1 MLGSGPAGRKGMRI
15 AGGKTNNGHGHER
28 KDDMI
33 GFELTPEQKTLQERA
48 RRFAEEVILPVAA
61 QHDREGA
68 FPLDVMEKAHQQG
81 FFTPLVPKKYGGQG
95 LGVLD
100 NCIIAEELAAG
111 CMGIYVSIFVSTLAL
126 YPIIRFGTEEQKER
140 FLKPFCS
147 KFSIASYCLSEM
159 TVGSD
164 PASMRTTAVLE
175 GDHYLLNGTKMW
187 ITNGGYADFYLV
199 FATTDPQKRHKGII
213 SLIVPSKLEG
223 VVPGEPI
230 DKMGQ
235 RASNTTSVVFK
246 NVRVPKENLLGGE
259 GEGFK
264 KAMAALDIT
273 RPMIAIGSVGI
284 ARSALELAT
293 QYAKKRVQFGVPIA
307 QHQAVQFML
316 ADMAKDI
323 EAARLLVWKAAW
335 LADQG
340 VRNSKEAAM
349 AKAFGAD
356 VAMRVTTDAVQ
367 IYGGVGYTKWHP
379 VEKLMRDAKV
389 IQIYEGTAQIMRLVI
404 ARQLLQETE
413 GTLY

>member
-1 MLGSGPAGRKGMRI
+1 
-15 AGGKTNNGHGHER
+15 
-28 KDDMI
+28 MI
-33 GFELTPEQKTLQERA
+33 GFELTPEQKALQEKA
-48 RRFAEEVILPVAA
+48 RRFSQEVILPVAA
-61 QHDREGA
+61 RYDRDGT
-68 FPLDVMEKAHQQG
+68 FPLEVMEKAHGSG
-81 FFTPLVPKKYGGQG
+81 FFTPLIPKEYGGEG

-126 YPIIRFGTEEQKER
+126 YPIIKFGTEDQKER

-147 KFSIASYCLSEM
+147 KFSMASYCLSEF

-164 PASMRTTAVLE
+164 PASMKATAIPD

-199 FATTDPQKRHKGII
+199 FATTDPGKKDKGII
-213 SLIVPSKLEG
+213 SLIVPSHLAG
-223 VVPGEPI
+223 VSHGPPI

-235 RASNTTSVVFK
+235 RASNTTAVTFK
-246 NVRVPKENLLGGE
+246 DVRVPGENLLAGE

-264 KAMAALDIT
+264 KAMIALDIT
-273 RPMIAIGSVGI
+273 RPMIAVGAVGV
-284 ARSALELAT
+284 ARTAMELAI
-293 QYAKKRVQFGVPIA
+293 QYAKTRVQFGVPIA
-307 QHQAVQFML
+307 RHQAIQFML

-323 EAARLLVWKAAW
+323 EAARLLTWKAAW

-340 VRNSKEAAM
+340 AQNSKEAAM
-349 AKAFGAD
+349 AKAFASD

-367 IYGGVGYTKWHP
+367 IYGGMGYTLWHP

-404 ARQLLQETE
+404 ARQMLHEV
-413 GTLY
+413 GGIF

>member
-1 MLGSGPAGRKGMRI
+1 
-15 AGGKTNNGHGHER
+15 
-28 KDDMI
+28 MI
-33 GFELTPEQKTLQERA
+33 GFELTPEQKTLQEKA
-48 RRFAEEVILPVAA
+48 RRFSEEVILPVAT
-61 QHDREGA
+61 QHDQKGT

-81 FFTPLVPKKYGGQG
+81 FFTPLVPKKYGGKG

-100 NCIIAEELAAG
+100 NCIISEELAAG

-140 FLKPFCS
+140 FLRPFCS
-147 KFSIASYCLSEM
+147 KFSIASYCLSEV

-223 VVPGEPI
+223 IVPGEPI

-246 NVRVPKENLLGGE
+246 NVKVPKENLLGGE

-284 ARSALELAT
+284 ARSALELSI

-323 EAARLLVWKAAW
+323 EAGRLLVWKAAW

-340 VRNSKEAAM
+340 LRNSKEAAI
-349 AKAFGAD
+349 AKAFAAD
-356 VAMRVTTDAVQ
+356 MAMRVTTDAVQ
-367 IYGGVGYTKWHP
+367 IYGGAGYTKWHP

-413 GTLY
+413 RALF

>member
-1 MLGSGPAGRKGMRI
+1 
-15 AGGKTNNGHGHER
+15 
-28 KDDMI
+28 MI
-33 GFELTPEQKTLQERA
+33 GFELTPEQKALQEKA
-48 RRFAEEVILPVAA
+48 RRFSQEVILPVAA
-61 QHDREGA
+61 RYDRDGT
-68 FPLDVMEKAHQQG
+68 FPLEVMEKAHGSG
-81 FFTPLVPKKYGGQG
+81 FFTPLIPKEYGGEG

-126 YPIIRFGTEEQKER
+126 YPIIKFGTEDQKER

-147 KFSIASYCLSEM
+147 KFSMASYCLSEF

-164 PASMRTTAVLE
+164 PASMKATAIPD

-199 FATTDPQKRHKGII
+199 FATTDPGKKDKGII
-213 SLIVPSKLEG
+213 SLIVPSHLAG
-223 VVPGEPI
+223 VSHGAPI

-235 RASNTTSVVFK
+235 RASNTTAVTFK
-246 NVRVPKENLLGGE
+246 DVRVPGENLLAGE

-264 KAMAALDIT
+264 KAMIALDIT
-273 RPMIAIGSVGI
+273 RPMIAVGAVGV
-284 ARSALELAT
+284 ARTAMELAI
-293 QYAKKRVQFGVPIA
+293 QYAKTRVQFGVPIA
-307 QHQAVQFML
+307 RHQAIQFML

-323 EAARLLVWKAAW
+323 EAARLLTWKAAW

-340 VRNSKEAAM
+340 AQNSKEAAM
-349 AKAFGAD
+349 AKAFASD

-367 IYGGVGYTKWHP
+367 IYGGMGYTLWHP

-404 ARQLLQETE
+404 ARQMLHEV
-413 GTLY
+413 GGIF